1 MKKIFALV
9 LALCMLTACV
19 FAEEAVNS
27 KSAGKGTVVTDTTEE
42 AGEEGE
48 SVVELE
54 DAPEEVLALF
64 ENSEFPIKVFTETTE
79 LAVEALI
86 GEDGENLGLI
96 ELNKFNIIA
105 DNYVGGDLDVELS
118 YDEDFAQFKNVVSII
133 KAGDEELPYLMETNE
148 EGNLTFTMPEED
160 VQKVM
165 NAEEAFIAILAD

>member
-19 FAEEAVNS
+19 FAEEAANS
-27 KSAGKGTVVTDTTEE
+27 KGAGKGTVVTDTTEE
-42 AGEEGE
+42 GKALVE
-48 SVVELE
+48 SE

-64 ENSEFPIKVFTETTE
+64 ENAEFPIKVFTETTE

-105 DNYVGGDLDVELS
+105 DNYAGGDLDVELS

-160 VQKVM
+160 VQKVLS
-165 NAEEAFIAILAD
+165 AEDAFIAILAD